1 MKKLVLTTTLFL
13 LTFLLTSC
21 NVNWFGDSLSVPWYW
36 IAVPVFL
43 ILLVSYLILM
53 SRTYICPDRKNE
65 FKPKWYE
72 FSVCLHINGK
82 RVVKCPKCGRKGFC
96 SPSNSL
102 EEKK

>member
-1 MKKLVLTTTLFL
+1 MKKLVLATTLFL

-21 NVNWFGDSLSVPWYW
+21 NVNWFGDSFDVPWYW

-43 ILLVSYLILM
+43 ILLVSYLILI
-53 SRTYICPDRKNE
+53 SRTYICPNCKNE

-72 FSVCLHINGK
+72 LSVCLHFNGK
-82 RVVKCPKCGRKGFC
+82 RVVKCPKCGKKGFC
-96 SPSNSL
+96 SPSNNL

>member
-21 NVNWFGDSLSVPWYW
+21 NVNWFGDSLYVPWYW
-36 IAVPVFL
+36 VVLPVFL
-43 ILLVSYLILM
+43 IFVVSYLILM
-53 SRTYICPDRKNE
+53 SRTYICPNCKNE

-72 FSVCLHINGK
+72 FSVCLHFNGK

-96 SPSNSL
+96 SPSNNM
-102 EEKK
+102 EERK